1 MFCENWH
8 LAPDVSE
15 SALSVS
21 CSCSL
26 LSIKTRVFCSSV
38 FFFFVCLGFF
48 FFVVVCLFQRWS
60 GNDKHHMTEEDFH

>member
-15 SALSVS
+15 SALSVLYS
-21 CSCSL
+21 PSL

-38 FFFFVCLGFF
+38 FLWSCVRFKFRLG
-48 FFVVVCLFQRWS
+48 
-60 GNDKHHMTEEDFH
+60 MIYTT